1 MFYTPH
7 TAKDQEKMLARL
19 GVKSIKD
26 LYDTIPQEVFLTDWE
41 FPSGLGEAKTY
52 RYLKELADKN
62 RELTT
67 FIGLGLYDHEIP
79 SAVWALAGKAEFV
92 TAYTPYQAEASQGML
107 QVIFEFQSMIAELTS
122 MDTANASLYDGATAL
137 AEAMLM
143 AVLEKKQ
150 KKVAVSL
157 GVNPLYREVL
167 KTYAKAI
174 GIEIKWL
181 PLNEGQTVFKKD
193 DVAAYILQQPNFL
206 GYVEATESFREI
218 KNQTNALGIVSINPV
233 LASVLRKPSAYDA
246 DIVCGEGQ
254 ALGIPMNSGGPLLGF
269 IATKKSLTRKLPGRI
284 VGLTTDRNGKDAFVL
299 TLQAREQHIRR
310 EKAGSNICTNQ
321 ALNALAA
328 TIYLALLGKEGLKE
342 VALGAISNTHYLADR
357 LKAIGVKVGDKRPFL
372 MEFPVLLEPKKAHK
386 LKEALLI
393 KGFTPP
399 ISLGEFD
406 RNFSDHYLLCA
417 TEKRYK
423 QEIDA
428 FVSVWEGIL

>member
-7 TAKDQEKMLARL
+7 TSKDQEKMLTRL

-26 LYDTIPQEVFLTDWE
+26 LYGTIPQEVLLKDWE
-41 FPSGLGEAKTY
+41 FPSGLGEANTY
-52 RYLKELADKN
+52 RYLKELAAKN

-107 QVIFEFQSMIAELTS
+107 QAIFEFQSMIAEITS

-150 KKVAVSL
+150 KRVAVSL

-167 KTYAKAI
+167 KTYAEAI
-174 GIEIKWL
+174 GIEIIWL
-181 PLNEGQTVFKKD
+181 PLNEGQTVYTKE

-206 GYVEATESFREI
+206 GFLEATESFTEI
-218 KNQTNALGIVSINPV
+218 KDQTDALGIVSINPI
-233 LASVLRKPSAYDA
+233 LASVLRKPSAYGA

-254 ALGIPMNSGGPLLGF
+254 ALGIPINSGGPLLGF
-269 IATKKSLTRKLPGRI
+269 MAAKKSLTRKLPGRI
-284 VGLTTDRNGKDAFVL
+284 VGLTTDKDGKDAFVL

-310 EKAGSNICTNQ
+310 EKASSNICTNQ

-328 TIYLALLGKEGLKE
+328 TIYLALLGKESLKE
-342 VALGAISNTHYLADR
+342 VALGSISNTHYLAKK
-357 LKAIGVKVGDKRPFL
+357 LKSIGVRVWDKRPYL
-372 MEFPVLLEPKKAHK
+372 MEFPVILEPKKAQI
-386 LKEALLI
+386 LKEALLF

-399 ISLGEFD
+399 ISLGKFD
-406 RNFSDHYLLCA
+406 HNFSGHYLLCA
-417 TEKRYK
+417 TEKRNK

>member
-7 TAKDQEKMLARL
+7 TAKDREKMLARL
-19 GVKSIKD
+19 RIKSIND
-26 LYDTIPQEVFLTDWE
+26 LYGNIPQEVFLKNWD
-41 FPSGLGEAKTY
+41 FPSGLGEANTY
-52 RYLKELADKN
+52 RYLKELAAKN

-67 FIGLGLYDHEIP
+67 FIGFGIYDHEIP

-107 QVIFEFQSMIAELTS
+107 QAIFEFQSMITELTS

-150 KKVAVSL
+150 KSVAISL

-167 KTYAKAI
+167 KTYAQAI

-181 PLNEGQTVFKKD
+181 PLNEGRTVSKKE
-193 DVAAYILQQPNFL
+193 DVAAYIWQQPNFL
-206 GYVEATESFREI
+206 GFIEDTESFAQV
-218 KNQTNALGIVSINPV
+218 KNDTKALGIVSINPIM
-233 LASVLRKPSAYDA
+233 ASVLKKPSEYGA

-254 ALGIPMNSGGPLLGF
+254 ALGIPINCGGPLLGF

-284 VGLTTDRNGKDAFVL
+284 VGLTTDKDGKDAFVL

-321 ALNALAA
+321 TLNALAA

-342 VALGAISNTHYLADR
+342 VALGSISNAHYLADR

-406 RNFSDHYLLCA
+406 QDLADHYLLCA
-417 TEKRYK
+417 TEKRNK

-428 FVSVWEGIL
+428 FVAVWEGII